1 MLRYRWPVAI
11 AWLVILAAGFW
22 ASGRLSDLQSNVF
35 SVPGTDSEHVRTV
48 LEQQFG
54 DRSDGAF
61 TVVFRVANSADPQT
75 VSRLQAVVDRAAH
88 AVPSG
93 QGAALVPAGPH
104 VLYGNVISTLDLA
117 QAKGHTD
124 ELLRAIGRP
133 AGARAYV
140 TGAPAIQHD
149 LDPIFND
156 DLRRGEAIALP
167 IALLVLLAVFG
178 LSLAVTIPFLFAAC
192 TVFGTLGIVYVAAH
206 YMTTPTYVTNL
217 VFLIGIGIAIDY
229 SLLIVY
235 RFREELGHGQIGRAH
250 V

>member
-1 MLRYRWPVAI
+1 VAI

-35 SVPGTDSEHVRTV
+35 SVPGTHSEHVRTV

-61 TVVFRVANSADPQT
+61 TVVFRVANSADPET

-93 QGAALVPAGPH
+93 QGAALVPAGRH

-149 LDPIFND
+149 LDPIFNE
-156 DLRRGEAIALP
+156 DLVKGE
-167 IALLVLLAVFG
+167 
-178 LSLAVTIPFLFAAC
+178 S
-192 TVFGTLGIVYVAAH
+192 
-206 YMTTPTYVTNL
+206 
-217 VFLIGIGIAIDY
+217 IAIPKPI
-229 SLLIVY
+229 SWT
-235 RFREELGHGQIGRAH
+235 RF
-250 V
+250 VT